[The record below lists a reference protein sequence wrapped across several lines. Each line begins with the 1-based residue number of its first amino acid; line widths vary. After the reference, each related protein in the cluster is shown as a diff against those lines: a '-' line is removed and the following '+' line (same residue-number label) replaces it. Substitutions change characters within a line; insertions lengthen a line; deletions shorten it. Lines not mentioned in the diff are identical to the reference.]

1 MSMRLGGLISGMDTQ
16 SIVQQLMQAESAPVY
31 QMQKKQRVLGLK
43 KDLLSEVN
51 SSLTTLQGKIQN
63 LFKNSTFN
71 PLKVAIS
78 DSTKV
83 GANLGQNALAG
94 VYALNVTQLASAAT
108 ITGKTLNA
116 APDLVAKVQSSS
128 GISNTAPIDITKKF
142 TDIDLK
148 EGATLPGNDTL
159 TINGV
164 NFNFTST
171 MTVDSLLNQINGSSA
186 GVTMSY
192 DSVQD
197 EFVFQS
203 KDSGSNAKIE
213 LSDKNGF
220 FSKIY
225 INKDTYKGSGTADMS
240 AVLNSSQIGG
250 LAPAAGNTIYF
261 KINNYNFNFKTD
273 ADSLQKVINTINSSG
288 ADVVA
293 FYDSTADKITIT
305 NKQTGNTP
313 IQFEDVQGNF
323 LESMGVYDPLAGDK
337 GVSLQTAGKNAEFK
351 LNGADMVRTSNKFDL
366 NGITF
371 NLMNS
376 GSSSVT
382 VSRDEDGIY
391 NSIKDFVNQYN
402 TTMNL
407 LNTRLSEKTVKGAT
421 SDYTLSQGLLRGE
434 SSVMNVASSLR
445 EVATRTV
452 SGLSNL
458 YSSLMDVGITTDSN
472 DYGKSGTLVVNDQ
485 KLRDAIKNNPDAV
498 KKLFFSDQNANE
510 KVDTGEVGVASSLF
524 TLIQQYV
531 DTTAVNVAGHAV
543 KTGIFANELDSMN
556 KQYSD
561 YDKSISG
568 FNDRLKDVEKRY
580 WNQFNAME
588 EALSKLNDQGS
599 WLQAQLSSM

>member
-1 MSMRLGGLISGMDTQ
+1 MSMRLGGLVSGMDTA
-16 SIVQQLMQAESAPVY
+16 SIVKQLMQAESAPMY
-31 QMQKKQRVLGLK
+31 QMQNKQHIIGLK

-51 SSLTTLQGKIQN
+51 SSLTTLQSKVQN

-71 PLKVAIS
+71 PLKMAFS

-83 GANLGQNALAG
+83 NATLGQNALAG
-94 VYALNVTQLASAAT
+94 VYSLNVTQLATASTVTGGVLNGAADQAAK
-108 ITGKTLNA
+108 IQSTG
-116 APDLVAKVQSSS
+116 
-128 GISNTAPIDITKKF
+128 GISNSAPVDITKKF

-159 TINGV
+159 TINGI

-171 MTVDSLLNQINGSSA
+171 MTVDSLLNQINGSAA

-192 DSVQD
+192 DQAQD
-197 EFVFQS
+197 RFVIES
-203 KDSGSNAKIE
+203 KDTGANAKID

-220 FSKIY
+220 FSKLY
-225 INKDTYKGSGTADMS
+225 IAKGSYKGTGTADLS
-240 AVLNSSQIGG
+240 AVLNSSQIDG
-250 LAPAAGNTIYF
+250 LAPAAGNTFYF
-261 KINNYNFNFKTD
+261 KINGYNFNCKSDT
-273 ADSLQKVINTINSSG
+273 DSLQKTIDTINKSG
-288 ADVVA
+288 AGVVA

-323 LESMGVYDPLAGDK
+323 LQSIGVYDPVAADK

-351 LNGADMVRTSNKFDL
+351 LNGAQMTRTSNKFDL

-371 NLMNS
+371 TLMSEGN
-376 GSSSVT
+376 SSVT

-402 TTMNL
+402 STMTL
-407 LNTRLSEKTVKGAT
+407 LGARLSETTVKDAT
-421 SDYTLSQGLLRGE
+421 TDYALSQGLLRGE
-434 SSVMNVASSLR
+434 SSIMNVASSLR

-452 SGLSNL
+452 SGLTNL
-458 YSSLMDVGITTDSN
+458 YDSLMDVGITTDSS
-472 DYGKSGTLVVNDQ
+472 DYGKSGKLVIDDK

-498 KKLFFSDQNANE
+498 QQLFFADQNANE
-510 KVDTGEVGVASSLF
+510 KADTGEVGVAVSLNN
-524 TLIQQYV
+524 LIKQYV
-531 DTTAVNVAGHAV
+531 DPTAVNVAGHSV
-543 KTGIFANELDSMN
+543 KTGILANELDTMS

-561 YDKSISG
+561 YDKSIAD
-568 FNDRLKDVEKRY
+568 FNVRLKDVETRY

-588 EALSKLNDQGS
+588 EAMSKLNDQGS
-599 WLQAQLSSM
+599 WLQSQLASM